1 MDKKD
6 SLFLKA
12 LKAENEQRP
21 PVWLMRQAG
30 RYMSSYQKIRK
41 KNSLLEMFHHKDL
54 ITEITLL
61 PIQELDVDA
70 AILFSDILIPLQALG
85 FSLEYD
91 TGKGPQ
97 VFPKVFDIYK
107 LSAIEDLKERFS
119 FIVNAIHNLKRTLK
133 VPLIGFCGAP
143 FTLASYILETESH
156 HLLRATKGMLYRN
169 PEGFHALLEKLTDL
183 VIAYVKMQIE
193 AGVDVIQI
201 FDSWAGVL
209 DEESFMTYSVCYLR
223 RILKALEDT
232 NIPIILFC
240 RGSSLFVKELAEL
253 KPTGLS
259 FDWHR
264 PLHILKESVPYP
276 IAIQGNLDPD
286 ILRAPFNVIK
296 RKTRELLFSMQGEKR
311 FIVNLGHG
319 VSPDLSEEAIKCFV
333 DAVKNFS

>member
-1 MDKKD
+1 MGKD

-12 LKAENEQRP
+12 LRAENEERP

-41 KNSLLEMFHHKDL
+41 KHLLLEMFHHPDL

-70 AILFSDILIPLQALG
+70 AILFSDILIPLEALG
-85 FSLEYD
+85 FSLSYD

-97 VFPKVFDIYK
+97 VFPKIFDIHK
-107 LSAIEDLKERFS
+107 LPSIYNLKEQFA
-119 FIVNAIHNLKRTLK
+119 FITDAIHALKKTLK

-143 FTLASYILETESH
+143 FTLASYILEEDSH
-156 HLLRATKGMLYRN
+156 HLLRATKSALYRN
-169 PEGFHALLEKLTDL
+169 PRDFHSLLEKLTDL
-183 VIAYVKMQIE
+183 VIAYAKLQID
-193 AGVDVIQI
+193 AGVDAIQI

-209 DEESFMTYSVCYLR
+209 DEESFMTCSIYYLKK
-223 RILKALEDT
+223 ILKALEST
-232 NIPIILFC
+232 KIPIILFC
-240 RGSSLFVKELAEL
+240 RGSSLFVKELADL
-253 KPTGLS
+253 KPTALS

-276 IAIQGNLDPD
+276 IALQGNLDPD
-286 ILRAPFNVIK
+286 ILRAPLNIIK
-296 RKTRELLFSMQGEKR
+296 KKTEELVSSMQGEKR

-319 VSPDLSEEAIKCFV
+319 VSPDLSEDAVKCFV
-333 DAVKNFS
+333 DTVKSF